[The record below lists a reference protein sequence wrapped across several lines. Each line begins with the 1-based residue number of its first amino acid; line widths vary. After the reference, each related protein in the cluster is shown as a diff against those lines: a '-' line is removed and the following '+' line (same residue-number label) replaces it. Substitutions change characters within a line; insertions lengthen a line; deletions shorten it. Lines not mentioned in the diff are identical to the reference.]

1 MYNKPDFVLDAKQS
15 FELIADHPLA
25 QLVVGTPTGIKATP
39 APLVRRGDSLVG
51 HVARP
56 NDIWQHPGDA
66 LAIFTGIDAYISPN
80 WYPSKAQH
88 GRVVPTWNY
97 TTVHVRATLR
107 IHDDDEWKL
116 ALVTFLTDTFE
127 ASQPRPWK
135 VTDAPTDYTA
145 ALMQRIVGIELTNL
159 AVEGKGKLSQ
169 NQGQSDLEGV
179 RAALAGGDAR
189 QQGVAQKMRRRSS

>member
-25 QLVVGTPTGIKATP
+25 QLVVATPTGLKATP

-107 IHDDDEWKL
+107 IHD
-116 ALVTFLTDTFE
+116 ADTFE